1 MTSITLHDLDDV
13 VAARLRVRA
22 AKRGRT
28 LEQEACAI
36 LRDALGSGDAPPEAP
51 PENLG
56 TAMQELFRPF
66 GIKELPIPPRE
77 PAREP
82 PTFD

>member
-22 AKRGRT
+22 AKHGRT
-28 LEQEACAI
+28 VEQEACAV
-36 LRDALGSGDAPPEAP
+36 LRDALGSGDAPPEPP
-51 PENLG
+51 PEKLG
-56 TAMQELFRPF
+56 TAMQELFKPF
-66 GIKELPIPPRE
+66 GDVVLPIPPRE
-77 PAREP
+77 PPRDP